1 MIYDVIIIGGGP
13 AGLMAANVFEQQ
25 NINYLLLEKNEKL
38 GKKLLMTGGR
48 RCNVTN
54 RYDVKEFIDNLTIP
68 HKKFL
73 YGTLSKFGPMEVINF
88 FKQKGLNLVLEN
100 NFKYFPETGKSSS
113 VLEALQSNIKA
124 KHVLYKQS
132 VKALDQTEYGF
143 LVKTS
148 QNKFQT
154 KNVVV
159 ATGSNSFPS
168 MGSNGDG
175 LNFAK
180 YLGILSK
187 PFTPAETVVY
197 AKEVSEDYSM
207 LQGVSIQGTTVTIK
221 GTKIKYQGDL
231 LFTHFG
237 LSGPVIQ
244 HLSEFIYDALLK
256 ENTSISFG
264 LINISEKE
272 LIKIFELE
280 KNNNTQI
287 SKILEDL
294 TTKRL
299 AKVILDKLGIT
310 PKNINEIAK
319 KDIHAII
326 DMMTNFTV
334 AIDKVEDKV
343 RAYVNRGGILTS
355 ELDPST
361 MESLKVKGIYFIGE
375 TVDIHGPIGGFNI
388 TIAMSTG
395 NQCAKA
401 IIASL

>member
-13 AGLMAANVFEQQ
+13 AGLMAANIFEQQ

-68 HKKFL
+68 LKKFL
-73 YGTLSKFGPMEVINF
+73 YGTLSKFGPMEVIHF

-124 KHVLYKQS
+124 KNVLCKQS
-132 VKALDQTEYGF
+132 VKTLEKSEYGF
-143 LVKTS
+143 LVKTN

-197 AKEVSEDYSM
+197 AKEISEDYSM
-207 LQGVSIQGTTVTIK
+207 LQGVSIKGTKVTIK
-221 GTKIKYQGDL
+221 GTKIKYQ
-231 LFTHFG
+231 
-237 LSGPVIQ
+237 
-244 HLSEFIYDALLK
+244 
-256 ENTSISFG
+256 
-264 LINISEKE
+264 
-272 LIKIFELE
+272 
-280 KNNNTQI
+280 
-287 SKILEDL
+287 
-294 TTKRL
+294 
-299 AKVILDKLGIT
+299 
-310 PKNINEIAK
+310 
-319 KDIHAII
+319 
-326 DMMTNFTV
+326 
-334 AIDKVEDKV
+334 
-343 RAYVNRGGILTS
+343 
-355 ELDPST
+355 
-361 MESLKVKGIYFIGE
+361 
-375 TVDIHGPIGGFNI
+375 
-388 TIAMSTG
+388 
-395 NQCAKA
+395 
-401 IIASL
+401 